1 MLEKIKT
8 LGQLGEIAAAARAN
22 GQKVVLAH
30 GVFDI
35 LHVGHKR
42 HLDIGKRHADLLI
55 VTLTTD
61 KFVNKGPDRPVFA
74 EKLRAEMVAALE
86 CVDYVA
92 ISPNP
97 GAEYVLEIVK
107 PSYYLKG
114 SEYADEEAD
123 VTGRIKL
130 ERLTVEKFGGEVLY
144 TEDITF
150 SSSNL
155 SNRVLQLYPE
165 DTAAYL
171 KELRSR
177 VTVDD
182 LKREVKA
189 VESKRC
195 LIIGDTILDE
205 YIYVEPLGKPAKE
218 NIIATRYRSREIF
231 AGGAIATANLVG
243 QMCQSVDL
251 VTLLG
256 KEDSREDFVRASL
269 NQNVNLVPF
278 YRQDGQ
284 TTVKSRLVDP
294 AYVKKLI
301 EVAYIS
307 DEALPGPEQ
316 AALNGWVE
324 ANIANYDAVIV
335 NDFGHGMIDEGLV
348 DIVCRKSR
356 FLAVN
361 AQTNSANR
369 GYNLITKYP
378 RADFI
383 CIDEPEARLAAVERY
398 APIETVVREKL
409 EKSIDCHTFVI
420 THGKL
425 GSIVYTPQAGVKRI
439 PALTG
444 EAIDTIGAG
453 DAFFAL
459 AAPLLAAG
467 SDPFLAAFI
476 GNAVGAM
483 KVRIVGQRH
492 QITKPEILK
501 YLSTLLK

>member
-1 MLEKIKT
+1 MLDKVKT
-8 LGQLGEIAAAARAN
+8 LAQLGVIAAAARAK
-22 GQKVVLAH
+22 GQRVVLAH

-42 HLDIGKRHADLLI
+42 HLDIGKRHGDLLI

-74 EKLRAEMVAALE
+74 EKLRAEMIAALE
-86 CVDYVA
+86 CVDYVG

-97 GAEYVLEIVK
+97 GAEHIIEIVK
-107 PSYYLKG
+107 PSFYLKG

-123 VTGRIKL
+123 VTGRIKT
-130 ERLTVEKFGGEVLY
+130 ERMTVEKFGGEVLY

-165 DTAAYL
+165 EAAVYL
-171 KELRSR
+171 KDLRSR
-177 VTVDD
+177 ITFDD

-189 VESKRC
+189 VANKRC
-195 LIIGDTILDE
+195 LVIGDAILDE

-218 NIIATRYRSREIF
+218 NIIATKYKSREIF
-231 AGGAIATANLVG
+231 CGGAIATAGLIA
-243 QMCQSVDL
+243 QMCESVDL

-256 KEDSREDFVRASL
+256 TEDSREDFIRSSL
-269 NQNVNLVPF
+269 QQNIKLVPF
-278 YRQDGQ
+278 YRQGGQ
-284 TTVKSRLVDP
+284 TTIKSRLVDP

-301 EVAYIS
+301 EIAYLS
-307 DEALPGPEQ
+307 DEALPSQDQ
-316 AALNGWVE
+316 ALLNSWVDDH
-324 ANIANYDAVIV
+324 IANYDAVIV
-335 NDFGHGMIDEGLV
+335 NDFGHGMIDAGLV
-348 DIVCRKSR
+348 DIVCRKAR

-369 GYNLITKYP
+369 GFNLITKYP

-409 EKSIDCHTFVI
+409 ERQIDCHTFVI

-425 GSIVYTPQAGVKRI
+425 GSIVYTPQDGVKRI

-453 DAFFAL
+453 DAFFAI
-459 AAPLLAAG
+459 AAPLLASG

>member
-8 LGQLGEIAAAARAN
+8 LGQLGEIASTARAN

-42 HLDIGKRHADLLI
+42 HLDIGKRHGDLLI

-243 QMCQSVDL
+243 QMCESVDL

-307 DEALPGPEQ
+307 DEALPEAEQ
-316 AALNGWVE
+316 AALNGWVA

-335 NDFGHGMIDEGLV
+335 NDFGHGMIDECLV